1 MKALLESFALD
12 RTFDVHVINESL
24 LKCFTSVYLN
34 VTIKRFWYFLTENSP
49 KSNFIHHQMGI
60 TESRWICWFKNGRFK
75 TSAIDYVGFVK
86 WSNIVLQWIIS
97 RVRIPNIKI
106 QMSRKESCAVEASG
120 TRDHGLYFC
129 IILHG
134 YTEDF
139 WSAPLHLLLFIQGV
153 SRASRYQ
160 RFVQIP
166 IVHFFGREI
175 CNLTLLSGLRLE
187 ISS

>member
-120 TRDHGLYFC
+120 QEIMVYTSVLSFMAIPRTSDQHHFICCCSSKVFQELRGIKGLYKFQ
-129 IILHG
+129 
-134 YTEDF
+134 
-139 WSAPLHLLLFIQGV
+139 LFIFSV
-153 SRASRYQ
+153 VKSA
-160 RFVQIP
+160 
-166 IVHFFGREI
+166 I
-175 CNLTLLSGLRLE
+175 CLLSGLRLE